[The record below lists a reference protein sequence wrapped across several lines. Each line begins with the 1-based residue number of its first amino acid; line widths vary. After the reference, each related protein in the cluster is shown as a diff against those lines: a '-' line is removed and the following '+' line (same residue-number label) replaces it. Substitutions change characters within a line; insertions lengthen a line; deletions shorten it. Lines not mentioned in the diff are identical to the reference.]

1 MPLNPSWDWL
11 HLLQPAEEEQLLMD
25 VKYLNPFLTAAAEV
39 IQAEVQLEIKRGPI
53 TVHQGSF
60 TTDEVTV
67 LINLVGQI
75 QGVVLLELSK
85 QTGIGF
91 VSKMMG
97 QSFTDFDNLAQSGI
111 AELGNVIS
119 GKATVEL
126 SKTGID
132 STISPPTMILGKG
145 TQISTMD
152 FQRLVVPLNTEIGSV
167 TVHLAVRESPPDQQH
182 VNFVPLIQKATT
194 TLN

>member
-1 MPLNPSWDWL
+1 
-11 HLLQPAEEEQLLMD
+11 MD
-25 VKYLNPFLTAAAEV
+25 VKYLNPFLAAASEV
-39 IQAEVQLEIKRGPI
+39 IEAEVNVKVQRGSI
-53 TVHQGSF
+53 TVHQGSL

-91 VSKMMG
+91 VSKMLD
-97 QSFTDFDNLAQSGI
+97 QSISEFDNLSQSGI

-126 SKTGID
+126 SKTGVD

-152 FQRLVVPLNTEIGSV
+152 FQRLVVPLNTELGPI
-167 TVHLAVRESPPDQQH
+167 TVHLAVKESPPDQQQ
-182 VNFVPLIQKATT
+182 VNFVPLIQKAVAKS
-194 TLN
+194 

>member
-1 MPLNPSWDWL
+1 
-11 HLLQPAEEEQLLMD
+11 MD

-39 IQAEVQLEIKRGPI
+39 IKAEAKLDINRGPI
-53 TVHQGSF
+53 TVHQGSL

-75 QGVVLLELSK
+75 QGVVLLELS
-85 QTGIGF
+85 QNTGINF
-91 VSKMMG
+91 VSRMLG
-97 QSFTDFDNLAQSGI
+97 QTVTEFNNLAQSGI

-126 SKTGID
+126 SKTGVD

-145 TQISTMD
+145 TQISTID
-152 FQRLVVPLNTEIGSV
+152 FQRLVVPLQTEAGTI
-167 TVHLAVRESPPDQQH
+167 TVHLAVRESPPDQQQ
-182 VNFVPLIQKATT
+182 VNFVPLIQKATAK
-194 TLN
+194 

>member
-1 MPLNPSWDWL
+1 
-11 HLLQPAEEEQLLMD
+11 MD
-25 VKYLNPFLTAAAEV
+25 VKYLNPFLIASADVIRAEV
-39 IQAEVQLEIKRGPI
+39 KLEITRGAI
-53 TVHQGSF
+53 TMHNGSL

-75 QGVVLLELSK
+75 HGVVLLELSK
-85 QTGIGF
+85 QTGINL
-91 VSKMMG
+91 VSQMMG
-97 QSFTDFDNLAQSGI
+97 QRFTEFDNLAQSGI
-111 AELGNVIS
+111 AELGNVIT

-152 FQRLVVPLNTEIGSV
+152 FQRLVVPLQTDAGTV
-167 TVHLAVRESPPDQQH
+167 TVHLAVKESPPDQRNI
-182 VNFVPLIQKATT
+182 NFVPLIQRATAG
-194 TLN
+194 N

>member
-1 MPLNPSWDWL
+1 
-11 HLLQPAEEEQLLMD
+11 MD
-25 VKYLNPFLTAAAEV
+25 VRFLNPFLIAAADV
-39 IQAEVQLEIKRGPI
+39 IKAEVKLDITRGNI
-53 TVHQGSF
+53 TVHQGSL

-85 QTGIGF
+85 QTGIAF
-91 VSKMMG
+91 VSKMMEQG
-97 QSFTDFDNLAQSGI
+97 FEEFNSLAQSGI

-126 SKTGID
+126 SKTGVD

-152 FQRLVVPLNTEIGSV
+152 FQRLVVPLNTELGSV
-167 TVHLAVRESPPDQQH
+167 TVHLAVRESPPDQRNI
-182 VNFVPLIQKATT
+182 NFVPLIQKATAKP
-194 TLN
+194 L

>member
-1 MPLNPSWDWL
+1 
-11 HLLQPAEEEQLLMD
+11 MD

-39 IQAEVQLEIKRGPI
+39 IRAEAKLEINRGPI
-53 TVHQGSF
+53 TVHQGSL

-75 QGVVLLELSK
+75 QGVVLLELS
-85 QTGIGF
+85 QNTGINF
-91 VSKMMG
+91 VSRMLD
-97 QSFTDFDNLAQSGI
+97 QSVSEFNNLAQSGI

-126 SKTGID
+126 SKTGVD

-145 TQISTMD
+145 TQISTID
-152 FQRLVVPLNTEIGSV
+152 FQRLVVPLQTEAGTI
-167 TVHLAVRESPPDQQH
+167 TVHLAVRESPPDQQQ
-182 VNFVPLIQKATT
+182 VNFVPLIQKATAK
-194 TLN
+194 